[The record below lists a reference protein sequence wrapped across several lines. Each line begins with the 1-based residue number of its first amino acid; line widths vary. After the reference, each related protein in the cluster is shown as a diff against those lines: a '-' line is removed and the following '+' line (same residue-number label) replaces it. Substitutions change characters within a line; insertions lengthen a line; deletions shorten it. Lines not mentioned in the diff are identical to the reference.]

1 MTNGSCKENRS
12 FLCTSKYRLECLL
25 GYEPPSF
32 ITHNSSLYKMDTPSF
47 KEDHI
52 SQVPALQMLIK
63 LGYTYL
69 SPAEAERLRGNKT
82 TNVLLEDILRKQL
95 KEINSIRVSASK
107 TSIFTDE
114 NIGRGI
120 LALKN
125 LPMNEG
131 YIAACEKSYNL
142 LAMGQALEQSVD
154 GDKKSFTLQFI
165 DWKNI
170 SNNVF
175 HVTEEFSVMRSTS
188 KEHYRPDLVL
198 FVNGIPFCIIE
209 CKRPDMKEPLKQA
222 ISQQIRSQQEDGIRS
237 LYVYSQL
244 LLSLSCNEALYA
256 TNATPEKFWAK
267 WQEKFHSEVEE
278 NNHNNKLYQL
288 KNEPLSNEV
297 KNRLFAG
304 RFKYVRTYFDALE
317 DEEILSTHQDAY
329 LFSLCRPERLMDIV
343 FNFILFDN
351 GDKKVARYQQ
361 FFAIKKSIE
370 RIKILQ
376 PSSSSSQREERSYR
390 GNLNFSG
397 LVREARELRKNQT
410 PAEETLWQLLRN
422 KKLNGLK
429 FRRQHQIG
437 HYIVDFYCHER
448 KLIVELD
455 GAVHDTP
462 ERQKHDSVR
471 NKFLTSSGFK
481 IIRFRNEEVFNNIE
495 EVLKQIADSTPPS
508 PVGRGAGGEGNF
520 SRKGGVIWHTQ
531 GSGKSL
537 TMVMLA
543 QAIAMEPSIRNP
555 KIVLVTDRTDLD
567 NQITGTFRK
576 CGKFVE
582 NANTGQRLVELLES
596 KSDAV
601 VTTIINKF
609 VAAVKKINKPI
620 ESHDIF
626 VLVDEG
632 HRTQHG
638 TFNIDMQKTLPNACF
653 IALTGTPLFK
663 KDKSTADK
671 FGGLIDAYTVDQAV
685 KDNAVVPL
693 LYEGR
698 LAFQNVNASPIDI
711 FFGMVSE
718 PLSEYQKADIKK
730 KFARNDHLNSAE
742 QKMRMIAWNISY
754 HFRDNWQGRT
764 PFKGQLVCDKKVNAI
779 KYKEYLDEIGL
790 VSSEVLI
797 SSIEEREGEDSAY
810 AKSTEKENQFWK
822 KMMEEHG
829 NSKSYEKNIISRF
842 KNQKDP
848 EIIIVVD
855 KLLTGFDEPKNT
867 VLYLARNLQGHKLL
881 QAIAR
886 VNRIYPDKE
895 FGYIIDYYG
904 VIENLDDALLLYSS
918 FEDFDDEDLAGTL
931 TNISEE
937 IKKLPQKHS
946 DLWDIFKTIAN
957 KRDAE
962 AYQQLL
968 KDEAIRVLFYDKLA
982 AFAKCLKMALSSIQ
996 FHKDVEEK
1004 TIDRYKHDLTM
1015 FLKLRL
1021 AVVERFSDEI
1031 DYRQYEGQIQKLI
1044 DTHITTEKIET
1055 ITELVNIFD
1064 KDKFQQEV
1072 ENTTG
1077 KAAKAD
1083 KIASRTGRHISEKMD
1098 EDPAFYKKFSQMLK
1112 ETIADYEAKR
1122 ISEAQYLSRV
1132 QDIMNN
1138 VLAYTDK
1145 DIPDQLSDRDVAKAF
1160 YGLTLEAMSDKFQ
1173 DYSIRKEIA
1182 IQTALHMDDL
1192 IKESVLDNGK
1202 PIIDWQYK
1210 TNITGKLLIEIGD
1223 YLIDEV
1229 RDQYLVDLSFKEM
1242 DKIADD
1248 CIEVAKI
1255 RYK

>member
-1 MTNGSCKENRS
+1 ME
-12 FLCTSKYRLECLL
+12 
-25 GYEPPSF
+25 
-32 ITHNSSLYKMDTPSF
+32 TPSF

-52 SQVPALQMLIK
+52 SQIPAIQMLVN

-69 SPAEAERLRGNKT
+69 SPAEADRQRGGKT
-82 TNVLLEDILRKQL
+82 STVLLEDVLRKQL
-95 KEINSIRVSASK
+95 KEINSIRVSTSK
-107 TSIFTDE
+107 TRIFTAE
-114 NIGRGI
+114 NIERGI

-131 YIAACEKSYNL
+131 YIAASEKAYNL
-142 LAMGQALEQSVD
+142 LTLGQALEQSVD
-154 GDKKSFTLQFI
+154 GDKKSFTLQYI

-170 SNNVF
+170 GNNVF

-198 FVNGIPFCIIE
+198 FVNGIPLCIIE

-222 ISQQIRSQQEDGIRS
+222 ISQHLRNQQEDGIRS

-244 LLSLSCNEALYA
+244 TLSIATQDAAYA

-267 WQEKFHSEVEE
+267 WHERFSNDDEE
-278 NNHNNKLYQL
+278 LSYNANLKTL
-288 KNEPLSNEV
+288 KNKPLSASV
-297 KNRLFAG
+297 KEQLFTD
-304 RFKYVRTYFDALE
+304 RFKYVRQYFDALE
-317 DEEILSTHQDAY
+317 QEEILPTLQDNY
-329 LFSLCRPERLMDIV
+329 LLGLCRPERLMDII
-343 FNFILFDN
+343 FNFVLFDN
-351 GDKKVARYQQ
+351 GEKKVARYQQ
-361 FFAIKKSIE
+361 FFAIKKSMQ
-370 RIKILQ
+370 RI
-376 PSSSSSQREERSYR
+376 
-390 GNLNFSG
+390 
-397 LVREARELRKNQT
+397 
-410 PAEETLWQLLRN
+410 RN
-422 KKLNGLK
+422 
-429 FRRQHQIG
+429 
-437 HYIVDFYCHER
+437 
-448 KLIVELD
+448 VEH
-455 GAVHDTP
+455 G
-462 ERQKHDSVR
+462 K
-471 NKFLTSSGFK
+471 
-481 IIRFRNEEVFNNIE
+481 
-495 EVLKQIADSTPPS
+495 
-508 PVGRGAGGEGNF
+508 
-520 SRKGGVIWHTQ
+520 RKGGVIWHTQ

-543 QAIAMEPSIRNP
+543 QAIAMEPSISNP

-582 NANTGQRLVELLES
+582 NATTGQRLVELLES

-609 VAAVKKINKPI
+609 VAAIKKISKPL

-653 IALTGTPLFK
+653 IAMTGTPLFK
-663 KDKSTADK
+663 KDKNTAEK

-685 KDNAVVPL
+685 NDKAVVPL

-698 LAFQNVNASPIDI
+698 LALQDVNASPIDT

-718 PLSEYQKADIKK
+718 PLTEYQKVDIKK
-730 KFARNDHLNSAE
+730 KFTRYDHLNSAE
-742 QKMRMIAWNISY
+742 QKMRRIAWDISY
-754 HFRDNWQGRT
+754 HFRDTWQGRT
-764 PFKGQLVCDKKVNAI
+764 LFKGQLVCDKKINAI
-779 KYKEYLDEIGL
+779 KYKEYLDEIGI

-797 SSIEEREGEDSAY
+797 SSIDEREGEESAY
-810 AKSTEKENQFWK
+810 EKSTEKENRFWK
-822 KMMEEHG
+822 KMMDEHG
-829 NSKSYEKNIISRF
+829 NSKSYEKNIINRF

-855 KLLTGFDEPKNT
+855 KLLTGFDEPKNM
-867 VLYLARNLQGHKLL
+867 VLYLTRNLQGHKLL

-886 VNRIYPDKE
+886 VNRIYADKE

-904 VIENLDDALLLYSS
+904 VIENLDDALQLYSS
-918 FEDFDDEDLAGTL
+918 FEDFDEDDLAGTF
-931 TNISEE
+931 TNISDE
-937 IKKLPQKHS
+937 IKKLPQKHA
-946 DLWDIFKTIAN
+946 DLWDIFKTLAN

-968 KDEAIRVLFYDKLA
+968 KDEAIRTQFYDKLA
-982 AFAKCLKMALSSIQ
+982 VFAKSLKLALSSIQ
-996 FHKDVEEK
+996 FYKDTEEK
-1004 TIDRYKHDLTM
+1004 TINRYKEDLTM

-1021 AVVERFSDEI
+1021 AVVERYSDEI
-1031 DYRQYEGQIQKLI
+1031 DYKQYEGQIQKLI

-1064 KDKFQQEV
+1064 KDKFQQEL

-1083 KIASRTGRHISEKMD
+1083 KIASRTAKHITEKMD
-1098 EDPAFYKKFSQMLK
+1098 EDPAFYKKFSQMLR
-1112 ETIADYEAKR
+1112 ETIDAYEAKR
-1122 ISEAQYLSRV
+1122 ISETKYLNRV

-1138 VLAYTDK
+1138 VLTHTDN
-1145 DIPDQLSDRDVAKAF
+1145 DIPEQLRDRDVAKAF
-1160 YGLTLEAMSDKFQ
+1160 FGLTVEALSEKIQ
-1173 DYSIRKEIA
+1173 DNVIRKEVST
-1182 IQTALHMDDL
+1182 QTALHIDDL
-1192 IKESVLDNGK
+1192 IQQSVLDNGK
-1202 PIIDWQYK
+1202 PIIDWQFK

-1229 RDQYLVDLSFKEM
+1229 RNKYHLDLSFKDM
-1242 DKIADD
+1242 DKIADN

>member
-1 MTNGSCKENRS
+1 ME
-12 FLCTSKYRLECLL
+12 
-25 GYEPPSF
+25 
-32 ITHNSSLYKMDTPSF
+32 TPSF

-52 SQVPALQMLIK
+52 SQIPALQMLVN

-69 SPAEAERLRGNKT
+69 SPAEADRQRGGKT
-82 TNVLLEDILRKQL
+82 TNVLLEDVLRKQL
-95 KEINSIRVSASK
+95 KEINSIRVSATK

-114 NIGRGI
+114 NIERGI

-131 YIAACEKSYNL
+131 YIAASERAYNL
-142 LAMGQALEQSVD
+142 LTLGQALEQSVD
-154 GDKKSFTLQFI
+154 GDKKSFTLQYI

-170 SNNVF
+170 GNNVF
-175 HVTEEFSVMRSTS
+175 HVSEEYSVMRSTS

-198 FVNGIPFCIIE
+198 FVNGIPLCIIE

-222 ISQQIRSQQEDGIRS
+222 ISQHLRNQQEDGIRS

-244 LLSLSCNEALYA
+244 TLSIATQEAAYA

-267 WQEKFHSEVEE
+267 WQEKFTSDDEE
-278 NNHNNKLYQL
+278 RNYKINLQEL
-288 KNEPLSNEV
+288 KNKPLSVSV
-297 KNRLFAG
+297 KEQLFTD
-304 RFKYVRTYFDALE
+304 RFKYVRQYFDALE
-317 DEEILSTHQDAY
+317 KEEIMPTEQDEY
-329 LFSLCRPERLMDIV
+329 LFGLCRPERLMDIV
-343 FNFILFDN
+343 FNFVLFDN

-361 FFAIKKSIE
+361 FFAIKKSMQ
-370 RIKILQ
+370 RI
-376 PSSSSSQREERSYR
+376 
-390 GNLNFSG
+390 
-397 LVREARELRKNQT
+397 
-410 PAEETLWQLLRN
+410 RN
-422 KKLNGLK
+422 
-429 FRRQHQIG
+429 
-437 HYIVDFYCHER
+437 
-448 KLIVELD
+448 VEH
-455 GAVHDTP
+455 G
-462 ERQKHDSVR
+462 K
-471 NKFLTSSGFK
+471 
-481 IIRFRNEEVFNNIE
+481 
-495 EVLKQIADSTPPS
+495 
-508 PVGRGAGGEGNF
+508 
-520 SRKGGVIWHTQ
+520 RKGGVIWHTQ

-576 CGKFVE
+576 CGMFVE
-582 NANTGQRLVELLES
+582 NATTGQRLVELLES
-596 KSDAV
+596 KSDSV

-609 VAAVKKINKPI
+609 VAAVKKINRPL

-638 TFNIDMQKTLPNACF
+638 TFNVDMQKTLPNACF
-653 IALTGTPLFK
+653 IAMTGTPLFK
-663 KDKSTADK
+663 KDKSTAVK
-671 FGGLIDAYTVDQAV
+671 FGGVIDAYTVDQAV
-685 KDNAVVPL
+685 KDKAVVPL

-698 LAFQNVNASPIDI
+698 LALQDVNASPIDT
-711 FFGMVSE
+711 FFGMVSD
-718 PLSEYQKADIKK
+718 PLTDYQKADIKK
-730 KFARNDHLNSAE
+730 KFARYDHLNSAE
-742 QKMRMIAWNISY
+742 QKMRMIAWDISY
-754 HFRDNWQGRT
+754 HFRDNWQGKT

-779 KYKEYLDEIGL
+779 KYKEYLDEIGI

-797 SSIEEREGEDSAY
+797 SSIDEREGEESAY
-810 AKSTEKENQFWK
+810 EKSTEKENQFWK
-822 KMMEEHG
+822 KMMDEHG
-829 NSKSYEKNIISRF
+829 NSKSYEKNIINRF
-842 KNQKDP
+842 KNQNDP

-867 VLYLARNLQGHKLL
+867 VLYLTRNLQGHKLL

-904 VIENLDDALLLYSS
+904 VIENLDDALQMYSS
-918 FEDFDDEDLAGTL
+918 FEDFDEEDLTGTL

-946 DLWDIFKTIAN
+946 DLWDIFKTITN

-968 KDEAIRVLFYDKLA
+968 KDEAIRVMFYDKLA
-982 AFAKCLKMALSSIQ
+982 TYAKALKLALSSIQ
-996 FHKDVEEK
+996 FHKEVEEK
-1004 TIDRYKHDLTM
+1004 VINRYKEDLTM

-1021 AVVERFSDEI
+1021 AVVERYSDEI
-1031 DYRQYEGQIQKLI
+1031 DYKQYEGQIQKLI

-1083 KIASRTGRHISEKMD
+1083 KIASRTAKHITEKMD
-1098 EDPAFYKKFSQMLK
+1098 EDPAFYKKFSQMLR

-1138 VLAYTDK
+1138 VLAHTDN
-1145 DIPDQLSDRDVAKAF
+1145 DIPEQLRDKDVAKAF
-1160 YGLTLEAMSDKFQ
+1160 YGLTVEALSEKIQ
-1173 DYSIRKEIA
+1173 DNVVRKEVST
-1182 IQTALHMDDL
+1182 QTALQIDDL
-1192 IKESVLDNGK
+1192 IQESILDNGK

-1229 RDQYLVDLSFKEM
+1229 RDKYNVDLSFKEM

>member
-1 MTNGSCKENRS
+1 MN
-12 FLCTSKYRLECLL
+12 
-25 GYEPPSF
+25 
-32 ITHNSSLYKMDTPSF
+32 TPSF

-52 SQVPALQMLIK
+52 SQIPALQMLVN
-63 LGYTYL
+63 LGYSYL
-69 SPAEAERLRGNKT
+69 SPAEADRQRSGKT
-82 TNVLLEDILRKQL
+82 TNVLLEDVLRKQL
-95 KEINSIRVSASK
+95 KEINSIRVSATK

-114 NIGRGI
+114 NIERGI

-131 YIAACEKSYNL
+131 YIAASERAYNL
-142 LAMGQALEQSVD
+142 LTLGQALEQSVD
-154 GDKKSFTLQFI
+154 GDKKSFTLQYI

-198 FVNGIPFCIIE
+198 FVNGIPLCIIE

-222 ISQQIRSQQEDGIRS
+222 ISQHLRNQQEDGIRS

-244 LLSLSCNEALYA
+244 TLSIATQEAAYA

-267 WQEKFHSEVEE
+267 WHEKFNSDEE
-278 NNHNNKLYQL
+278 ERNYKNKLQGL
-288 KNEPLSNEV
+288 KNKPLPISIKEQ
-297 KNRLFAG
+297 LFSD
-304 RFKYVRTYFDALE
+304 RFKYVRQYFDALE
-317 DEEILSTHQDAY
+317 QEEIIPTEQDNY
-329 LFSLCRPERLMDIV
+329 LFGLCRPERLMDIV
-343 FNFILFDN
+343 FNFVLFDN
-351 GDKKVARYQQ
+351 GEKKVARYQQ
-361 FFAIKKSIE
+361 FFAIKKSMQRIRNLE
-370 RIKILQ
+370 RGK
-376 PSSSSSQREERSYR
+376 
-390 GNLNFSG
+390 
-397 LVREARELRKNQT
+397 
-410 PAEETLWQLLRN
+410 
-422 KKLNGLK
+422 
-429 FRRQHQIG
+429 
-437 HYIVDFYCHER
+437 
-448 KLIVELD
+448 
-455 GAVHDTP
+455 
-462 ERQKHDSVR
+462 
-471 NKFLTSSGFK
+471 
-481 IIRFRNEEVFNNIE
+481 
-495 EVLKQIADSTPPS
+495 
-508 PVGRGAGGEGNF
+508 
-520 SRKGGVIWHTQ
+520 RKGGVIWHTQ

-576 CGKFVE
+576 CGRFVE
-582 NANTGQRLVELLES
+582 NATTGQRLVELLES

-609 VAAVKKINKPI
+609 VAAVKKISQPL

-653 IALTGTPLFK
+653 IAMTGTPLFK
-663 KDKSTADK
+663 KDKSTAEK
-671 FGGLIDAYTVDQAV
+671 FGGMIDAYTVDQAV
-685 KDNAVVPL
+685 KDKAVVPL

-698 LAFQNVNASPIDI
+698 LALQNVNASPIDT

-718 PLSEYQKADIKK
+718 PLTEYQKADIKK
-730 KFARNDHLNSAE
+730 KFARYDHLNSAE
-742 QKMRMIAWNISY
+742 QKMRMIAWDISY

-779 KYKEYLDEIGL
+779 KYKEYLDEIGI

-797 SSIEEREGEDSAY
+797 SSIDEREGEESAY
-810 AKSTEKENQFWK
+810 EKSTEKENQFWK
-822 KMMEEHG
+822 KMMDEHG
-829 NSKSYEKNIISRF
+829 NSKSYEKNIINRF

-867 VLYLARNLQGHKLL
+867 VLYLTRNLQSHKLL

-904 VIENLDDALLLYSS
+904 VIENLDDALQLYSS

-931 TNISEE
+931 TNISDE

-982 AFAKCLKMALSSIQ
+982 AFAKSLKLALSSIQ
-996 FHKDVEEK
+996 FHKDTEEK
-1004 TIDRYKHDLTM
+1004 TINRYKEDLTM

-1021 AVVERFSDEI
+1021 AVVERYSDDI
-1031 DYRQYEGQIQKLI
+1031 DYKQYEGQIQKLI

-1083 KIASRTGRHISEKMD
+1083 KIASRTAKHITEKMD

-1122 ISEAQYLSRV
+1122 ISEALYLSRV

-1138 VLAYTDK
+1138 VLDHTDI
-1145 DIPDQLSDRDVAKAF
+1145 DIPEQLKDRDIAKAF
-1160 YGLTLEAMSDKFQ
+1160 YGLTVEALSEKIQ
-1173 DYSIRKEIA
+1173 DNIVRKEVA
-1182 IQTALHMDDL
+1182 TQTALQIDDL
-1192 IKESVLDNGK
+1192 IQDAVLDNGK
-1202 PIIDWQYK
+1202 SIIDWQYK

-1229 RDQYLVDLSFKEM
+1229 RDKYNVDLSFKDM
-1242 DKIADD
+1242 DKIAED
-1248 CIEVAKI
+1248 CIDVAKI

>member
-1 MTNGSCKENRS
+1 
-12 FLCTSKYRLECLL
+12 
-25 GYEPPSF
+25 
-32 ITHNSSLYKMDTPSF
+32 MDTPSF

-52 SQVPALQMLIK
+52 SQIPALQMLVN

-69 SPAEAERLRGNKT
+69 SPAESDRQRGGKT
-82 TNVLLEDILRKQL
+82 TNVLLEDVLRKQL
-95 KEINSIRVSASK
+95 KEINSIRVSATK

-114 NIGRGI
+114 NIERGI

-131 YIAACEKSYNL
+131 YIAAGEKAYNL
-142 LAMGQALEQSVD
+142 LTLGHALEQSID
-154 GDKKSFTLQFI
+154 GNKKSFTLQYI
-165 DWKNI
+165 DWKNL

-175 HVTEEFSVMRSTS
+175 HVTEEFAVTRLGRAS

-198 FVNGIPFCIIE
+198 FVNGIPLCIIE

-222 ISQQIRSQQEDGIRS
+222 ISQHLRNQQEDGIRS

-244 LLSLSCNEALYA
+244 ILSIATQEAAYA

-267 WQEKFHSEVEE
+267 WQEKFSNDEE
-278 NNHNNKLYQL
+278 ERNFKSKLLEL
-288 KNEPLSNEV
+288 KNKPLPVSIKEL
-297 KNRLFAG
+297 LFSE
-304 RFKYVRTYFDALE
+304 RFKYVRQYFDALE
-317 DEEILSTHQDAY
+317 QEEILPTEQDNY
-329 LFSLCRPERLMDIV
+329 LFGLCRPERLMDIV
-343 FNFILFDN
+343 FNFVLFDN
-351 GDKKVARYQQ
+351 GEKKVARYQQ
-361 FFAIKKSIE
+361 FFAIKKSMQ
-370 RIKILQ
+370 RI
-376 PSSSSSQREERSYR
+376 
-390 GNLNFSG
+390 
-397 LVREARELRKNQT
+397 
-410 PAEETLWQLLRN
+410 RN
-422 KKLNGLK
+422 VENGK
-429 FRRQHQIG
+429 
-437 HYIVDFYCHER
+437 
-448 KLIVELD
+448 
-455 GAVHDTP
+455 
-462 ERQKHDSVR
+462 
-471 NKFLTSSGFK
+471 
-481 IIRFRNEEVFNNIE
+481 
-495 EVLKQIADSTPPS
+495 
-508 PVGRGAGGEGNF
+508 
-520 SRKGGVIWHTQ
+520 RKGGVIWHTQ

-543 QAIAMEPSIRNP
+543 QAIAMEPSIHNP
-555 KIVLVTDRTDLD
+555 KIILVTDRTDLD
-567 NQITGTFRK
+567 DQITKTFRK

-582 NANTGQRLVELLES
+582 NATTGQRLVELLES

-609 VAAVKKINKPI
+609 VAAVKKIGKPL

-638 TFNIDMQKTLPNACF
+638 TFNVDMQKTLPNACF
-653 IALTGTPLFK
+653 IAMTGTPLFK
-663 KDKSTADK
+663 KDKSTAAK
-671 FGGLIDAYTVDQAV
+671 FGGVIDTYTVDQAV
-685 KDNAVVPL
+685 KDKAVVPL

-698 LAFQNVNASPIDI
+698 VAIQNVNDGPIDTY
-711 FFGMVSE
+711 FNMVME
-718 PLSEYQKADIKK
+718 PFTEYQKADFKK
-730 KFARNDHLNSAE
+730 KFSKYDQLNSAE
-742 QKMRMIAWNISY
+742 QKIYAICWDISR

-779 KYKEYLDEIGL
+779 KYKEYLDEIGI

-797 SSIEEREGEDSAY
+797 SSIDEREGEESAY
-810 AKSTEKENQFWK
+810 EKSTEKENQFWK
-822 KMMEEHG
+822 KMMDEHG

-867 VLYLARNLQGHKLL
+867 VLYLTRNLQSHKLL

-904 VIENLDDALLLYSS
+904 VIENLDDALRMYSS
-918 FEDFDDEDLAGTL
+918 FEDFDEEDLAGTL

-946 DLWDIFKTIAN
+946 ELWDIFKTIAN

-968 KDEAIRVLFYDKLA
+968 KDEAMRVLFYDKLA
-982 AFAKCLKMALSSIQ
+982 AFAKSLKLALSSMQ
-996 FHKDVEEK
+996 FHKEVEEK
-1004 TIDRYKHDLTM
+1004 VINHYKEDLTM

-1021 AVVERFSDEI
+1021 AVVERYSDEI
-1031 DYRQYEGQIQKLI
+1031 DYKQYEGQIQKLI

-1083 KIASRTGRHISEKMD
+1083 KIASRTAKHITEKMD

-1138 VLAYTDK
+1138 VLAHTDN
-1145 DIPDQLSDRDVAKAF
+1145 DIPEQLKDKDVAKAF
-1160 YGLTLEAMSDKFQ
+1160 YGLSVEALSEKIQ
-1173 DYSIRKEIA
+1173 DNIVRKEVA
-1182 IQTALHMDDL
+1182 TQTALQIDDL
-1192 IKESVLDNGK
+1192 IQDSVLDNGK
-1202 PIIDWQYK
+1202 PIVDWQYK

-1229 RDQYLVDLSFKEM
+1229 RDKYNIDLSFKDM
-1242 DKIADD
+1242 DKIAED

>member
-1 MTNGSCKENRS
+1 
-12 FLCTSKYRLECLL
+12 
-25 GYEPPSF
+25 
-32 ITHNSSLYKMDTPSF
+32 MDTPSF

-52 SQVPALQMLIK
+52 SQIPALQMLVN

-69 SPAEAERLRGNKT
+69 SPAEADRQRGGKT
-82 TNVLLEDILRKQL
+82 INVLLEDVLRKQL
-95 KEINSIRVSASK
+95 KEINSIRVSATK
-107 TSIFTDE
+107 TSIFTDD
-114 NIGRGI
+114 NIERGI

-131 YIAACEKSYNL
+131 YIAASEKAYNL
-142 LAMGQALEQSVD
+142 LTLGQALEQSVD
-154 GDKKSFTLQFI
+154 GDKKSFTLQYI

-175 HVTEEFSVMRSTS
+175 HVSEEFSVMRSTS

-198 FVNGIPFCIIE
+198 FINGIPICIIE

-222 ISQQIRSQQEDGIRS
+222 ISQHLRNQQEDGIRS

-244 LLSLSCNEALYA
+244 TLSIATQEAAYA

-267 WQEKFHSEVEE
+267 WIEKFSNDEE
-278 NNHNNKLYQL
+278 ERNYKNKLLEL
-288 KNEPLSNEV
+288 KNQVLANSV
-297 KNRLFAG
+297 KEQLFSD
-304 RFKYVRTYFDALE
+304 RFKYVRQYFDALE
-317 DEEILSTHQDAY
+317 QEEILPTEQDNY
-329 LFSLCRPERLMDIV
+329 LYGLCCPERLMDIV
-343 FNFILFDN
+343 FNFVLFDN
-351 GDKKVARYQQ
+351 GEKKVARYQQ
-361 FFAIKKSIE
+361 FFAIKKSMQ
-370 RIKILQ
+370 RIKHV
-376 PSSSSSQREERSYR
+376 E
-390 GNLNFSG
+390 
-397 LVREARELRKNQT
+397 
-410 PAEETLWQLLRN
+410 
-422 KKLNGLK
+422 NGK
-429 FRRQHQIG
+429 RR
-437 HYIVDFYCHER
+437 
-448 KLIVELD
+448 
-455 GAVHDTP
+455 
-462 ERQKHDSVR
+462 
-471 NKFLTSSGFK
+471 
-481 IIRFRNEEVFNNIE
+481 
-495 EVLKQIADSTPPS
+495 
-508 PVGRGAGGEGNF
+508 
-520 SRKGGVIWHTQ
+520 GGVIWHTQ

-582 NANTGQRLVELLES
+582 NATTGQRLVELLES

-601 VTTIINKF
+601 ITTIINKF
-609 VAAVKKINKPI
+609 VAAVKKINQPL

-653 IALTGTPLFK
+653 IAMTGTPLFK
-663 KDKSTADK
+663 KDKSTAEK
-671 FGGLIDAYTVDQAV
+671 FGGMIDAYTVDQAV
-685 KDNAVVPL
+685 KDKAVVPL

-698 LAFQNVNASPIDI
+698 LALQEVNASPIDT

-718 PLSEYQKADIKK
+718 PMTEYQKADIKK
-730 KFARNDHLNSAE
+730 KFARYDHLNSAE
-742 QKMRMIAWNISY
+742 QKMRMIAWDISY

-779 KYKEYLDEIGL
+779 KYKEYLDEIGI
-790 VSSEVLI
+790 VSCEVLI
-797 SSIEEREGEDSAY
+797 SSIDEREGEESAY
-810 AKSTEKENQFWK
+810 EKSTEKENQFWK
-822 KMMEEHG
+822 KMMDEHG

-867 VLYLARNLQGHKLL
+867 VLYLTRNLQSHKLL

-904 VIENLDDALLLYSS
+904 VIENLDDALQLYSS
-918 FEDFDDEDLAGTL
+918 FEDFDDEDLEGTM
-931 TNISEE
+931 TNIADE

-982 AFAKCLKMALSSIQ
+982 AFAKGLKLALSSIQ
-996 FHKDVEEK
+996 FHKEVEEK
-1004 TIDRYKHDLTM
+1004 VINRYKEDLTM

-1021 AVVERFSDEI
+1021 AVVERYSDEI
-1031 DYRQYEGQIQKLI
+1031 DYKQYEGQIQKLI

-1077 KAAKAD
+1077 KVAKAD
-1083 KIASRTGRHISEKMD
+1083 KIASRTAKHITEKMD
-1098 EDPAFYKKFSQMLK
+1098 EDPAFYKKFSQMLR

-1138 VLAYTDK
+1138 VLAHTDN
-1145 DIPDQLSDRDVAKAF
+1145 DIPEQLKDRDVAKAF
-1160 YGLTLEAMSDKFQ
+1160 YGLTVEALSEKIQ
-1173 DYSIRKEIA
+1173 DNIVRKEVA
-1182 IQTALHMDDL
+1182 TQTALQIDDL
-1192 IKESVLDNGK
+1192 IQNSVLDNGK

-1229 RDQYLVDLSFKEM
+1229 RDKYNVDLSFKDM
-1242 DKIADD
+1242 DKIAED

>member
-1 MTNGSCKENRS
+1 ME
-12 FLCTSKYRLECLL
+12 
-25 GYEPPSF
+25 
-32 ITHNSSLYKMDTPSF
+32 TPSF

-52 SQVPALQMLIK
+52 SQIPALQMLVN

-69 SPAEAERLRGNKT
+69 SPAEADRQRGGKT
-82 TNVLLEDILRKQL
+82 TNVLLEDVLRKQL
-95 KEINSIRVSASK
+95 KEINSIRVSATK

-114 NIGRGI
+114 NIERSI
-120 LALKN
+120 LALKT

-131 YIAACEKSYNL
+131 YIAASEKAYNL
-142 LAMGQALEQSVD
+142 LTLGHALEQSVD
-154 GDKKSFTLQFI
+154 GDKKSFTLQYI

-170 SNNVF
+170 NNNVF
-175 HVTEEFSVMRSTS
+175 HVSEEYSVMRSNS

-198 FVNGIPFCIIE
+198 FVNGIPLCIIE

-222 ISQQIRSQQEDGIRS
+222 ISQHLRNQQEDGIRN
-237 LYVYSQL
+237 LYVYSQIT
-244 LLSLSCNEALYA
+244 LSVATQEASYA

-267 WQEKFHSEVEE
+267 WQEKFSYDDEERSYNNNLKQIKNQPLPDPVKTQIFSE
-278 NNHNNKLYQL
+278 
-288 KNEPLSNEV
+288 
-297 KNRLFAG
+297 
-304 RFKYVRTYFDALE
+304 RFKYVRHYFDALE
-317 DEEILSTHQDAY
+317 QEEILPTEQDIY
-329 LFSLCRPERLMDIV
+329 LYGLCRPERLMDII
-343 FNFILFDN
+343 FNYILFDN
-351 GDKKVARYQQ
+351 GEKKVARYQQ
-361 FFAIKKSIE
+361 FFAIKKSMQ
-370 RIKILQ
+370 RIKHV
-376 PSSSSSQREERSYR
+376 E
-390 GNLNFSG
+390 
-397 LVREARELRKNQT
+397 
-410 PAEETLWQLLRN
+410 
-422 KKLNGLK
+422 NGK
-429 FRRQHQIG
+429 
-437 HYIVDFYCHER
+437 
-448 KLIVELD
+448 
-455 GAVHDTP
+455 
-462 ERQKHDSVR
+462 
-471 NKFLTSSGFK
+471 
-481 IIRFRNEEVFNNIE
+481 
-495 EVLKQIADSTPPS
+495 
-508 PVGRGAGGEGNF
+508 
-520 SRKGGVIWHTQ
+520 RKGGVIWHTQ

-582 NANTGQRLVELLES
+582 NATTGQRLVDLLES

-609 VAAVKKINKPI
+609 VAAVKKIRKPL

-638 TFNIDMQKTLPNACF
+638 TFNIDMQKTMPNACF
-653 IALTGTPLFK
+653 IALTGTPLFR
-663 KDKSTADK
+663 KDKSTAEK
-671 FGGLIDAYTVDQAV
+671 FGGMIDAYTVDQAV
-685 KDNAVVPL
+685 NDKAVVPL

-698 LAFQNVNASPIDI
+698 LALQTVNASPIDT

-718 PLSEYQKADIKK
+718 PLSEYQIADIKK
-730 KFARNDHLNSAE
+730 KFTRYDHLNSAE
-742 QKMRMIAWNISY
+742 QKMRMIAWDISY

-779 KYKEYLDEIGL
+779 KFKAYLDEIGI
-790 VSSEVLI
+790 VTSEVLI
-797 SSIEEREGEDSAY
+797 SSIDEREGEESAFE
-810 AKSTEKENQFWK
+810 KSTEIENQFWK
-822 KMMEEHG
+822 KMMDEHG
-829 NSKSYEKNIISRF
+829 NSKTYEKNIISRF
-842 KNQKDP
+842 KNQENP

-867 VLYLARNLQGHKLL
+867 VLYLTRNLQGHKLL

-904 VIENLDDALLLYSS
+904 VIENLDDALKLYSS
-918 FEDFDDEDLAGTL
+918 FEDFDEEDLAGTL
-931 TNISEE
+931 TNISDE

-968 KDEAIRVLFYDKLA
+968 KDEAVRVLFYDKLA
-982 AFAKCLKMALSSIQ
+982 VFAKSLKLALSSMQ
-996 FHKDVEEK
+996 FHKDVEPK
-1004 TIDRYKHDLTM
+1004 TINRYKEDLTM

-1021 AVVERFSDEI
+1021 AVVERYSDLV
-1031 DYRQYEGQIQKLI
+1031 DYKQYEGQIQKLI

-1083 KIASRTGRHISEKMD
+1083 KIASRTAKHITEKMI
-1098 EDPAFYKKFSQMLK
+1098 EDPAFYKKFSQLLK
-1112 ETIADYEAKR
+1112 DTIADYEAKR
-1122 ISEAQYLSRV
+1122 ISEAQYLSKV

-1138 VLAYTDK
+1138 VLAHTDN
-1145 DIPDQLSDRDVAKAF
+1145 DIPEQLREKDVAKAF
-1160 YGLTLEAMSDKFQ
+1160 YGLTFEALSEIIQ
-1173 DYSIRKEIA
+1173 DNIVRKGVSTR
-1182 IQTALHMDDL
+1182 TALRIDEL
-1192 IKESVLDNGK
+1192 IQQYVLDNGN
-1202 PIIDWQYK
+1202 PIVDWQFK

-1229 RDQYLVDLSFKEM
+1229 RDKYNVNLSFRDM
-1242 DKIADD
+1242 DKIAED
-1248 CIEVAKI
+1248 CVEVAKI

>member
-1 MTNGSCKENRS
+1 ME
-12 FLCTSKYRLECLL
+12 
-25 GYEPPSF
+25 
-32 ITHNSSLYKMDTPSF
+32 TPSF

-52 SQVPALQMLIK
+52 SQIPALQMLVN

-69 SPAEAERLRGNKT
+69 SPAEADRQRGGKT
-82 TNVLLEDILRKQL
+82 TNVLLEDVLRKQL
-95 KEINSIRVSASK
+95 KEINSIRVSATK

-114 NIGRGI
+114 NIERGI

-131 YIAACEKSYNL
+131 YIAASERAYNL
-142 LAMGQALEQSVD
+142 LTLGQALEQSVD
-154 GDKKSFTLQFI
+154 GDKKSFTLQYI

-170 SNNVF
+170 GNNVF

-198 FVNGIPFCIIE
+198 FVNGIPLCIIE

-222 ISQQIRSQQEDGIRS
+222 ISQHLRNQQEDGIRS

-244 LLSLSCNEALYA
+244 TLSIATQEAAYA

-267 WQEKFHSEVEE
+267 WHEKFNSDEE
-278 NNHNNKLYQL
+278 ERNFKSKLQEFKNKPLPSSIKEQL
-288 KNEPLSNEV
+288 FSD
-297 KNRLFAG
+297 
-304 RFKYVRTYFDALE
+304 RFKYVRQYFDALE
-317 DEEILSTHQDAY
+317 QEKILPTEQDNY
-329 LFSLCRPERLMDIV
+329 LFGLCRPERLMDIV
-343 FNFILFDN
+343 FNFVLFDN
-351 GDKKVARYQQ
+351 GEKKVARYQQ
-361 FFAIKKSIE
+361 FFAIKKSMQ
-370 RIKILQ
+370 RI
-376 PSSSSSQREERSYR
+376 
-390 GNLNFSG
+390 
-397 LVREARELRKNQT
+397 
-410 PAEETLWQLLRN
+410 RN
-422 KKLNGLK
+422 VENGK
-429 FRRQHQIG
+429 
-437 HYIVDFYCHER
+437 
-448 KLIVELD
+448 
-455 GAVHDTP
+455 
-462 ERQKHDSVR
+462 
-471 NKFLTSSGFK
+471 
-481 IIRFRNEEVFNNIE
+481 
-495 EVLKQIADSTPPS
+495 
-508 PVGRGAGGEGNF
+508 
-520 SRKGGVIWHTQ
+520 RKGGVIWHTQ

-567 NQITGTFRK
+567 NQITSTFRK

-582 NANTGQRLVELLES
+582 NATTGQRLVELLES

-609 VAAVKKINKPI
+609 VAAVKKINQPL

-638 TFNIDMQKTLPNACF
+638 TFNVDMQKTLPNACF
-653 IALTGTPLFK
+653 IAMTGTPLFK
-663 KDKSTADK
+663 KDKSTAAK
-671 FGGLIDAYTVDQAV
+671 FGGVIDAYTVDQAV
-685 KDNAVVPL
+685 KDKAVVPL

-698 LAFQNVNASPIDI
+698 LALQDVNSSPIDT

-718 PLSEYQKADIKK
+718 PLTEYQKADIKK
-730 KFARNDHLNSAE
+730 KFARYDHLNSAE
-742 QKMRMIAWNISY
+742 QKMRMIAWDISY
-754 HFRDNWQGRT
+754 HFRDNWQGKT

-779 KYKEYLDEIGL
+779 KYKEYLDEIGI

-797 SSIEEREGEDSAY
+797 SPIDEREGEESAY
-810 AKSTEKENQFWK
+810 EKSSEKVNQFWK
-822 KMMEEHG
+822 RMMDEHG
-829 NSKSYEKNIISRF
+829 NAKSYERNIISRF

-867 VLYLARNLQGHKLL
+867 VLYLTRNLQGHKLL

-886 VNRIYPDKE
+886 VNRVYPDKD

-904 VIENLDDALLLYSS
+904 VIENLDDALQMYSS
-918 FEDFDDEDLAGTL
+918 FEDFDEEDLVGTL

-982 AFAKCLKMALSSIQ
+982 AFAKSLKLALSSIQ

-1004 TIDRYKHDLTM
+1004 TINRYKEDLTM

-1021 AVVERFSDEI
+1021 AVVERYSDEI
-1031 DYRQYEGQIQKLI
+1031 DYKQYEGQIQKLI

-1083 KIASRTGRHISEKMD
+1083 KIASRTAKHITEKMD

-1138 VLAYTDK
+1138 VLAHTDN
-1145 DIPDQLSDRDVAKAF
+1145 DIPEQLKERDVAKAF
-1160 YGLTLEAMSDKFQ
+1160 YGLTVEALSEKIQ
-1173 DYSIRKEIA
+1173 DNIVRKEVA
-1182 IQTALHMDDL
+1182 TQTALQIDDL
-1192 IKESVLDNGK
+1192 IQSSVLDNGK

-1229 RDQYLVDLSFKEM
+1229 RDKYNVDLSFKDM
-1242 DKIADD
+1242 DKIAED

>member
-1 MTNGSCKENRS
+1 
-12 FLCTSKYRLECLL
+12 
-25 GYEPPSF
+25 
-32 ITHNSSLYKMDTPSF
+32 MDTPSF

-52 SQVPALQMLIK
+52 SQIPALQMLVN

-69 SPAEAERLRGNKT
+69 SPSEAERLRGGKT
-82 TNVLLEDILRKQL
+82 SNVLLEDVLRKQL
-95 KEINSIRVSASK
+95 KEINSAKAISSTKSTYISDAN
-107 TSIFTDE
+107 IE
-114 NIGRGI
+114 NGI
-120 LALKN
+120 QVLKN
-125 LPMNEG
+125 LPMNDG
-131 YIAACEKSYNL
+131 YIAACEKVYNL
-142 LAMGQALEQSVD
+142 LTLGQALEQSVD
-154 GDKKSFTLQFI
+154 GDKKSFTLQYI

-175 HVTEEFSVMRSTS
+175 HVSEEFGVMRSTS
-188 KEHYRPDLVL
+188 KEHYRPDIVL
-198 FVNGIPFCIIE
+198 FVNGIPLCIIE

-222 ISQQIRSQQEDGIRS
+222 ISQHLRNQQEDGIRN

-244 LLSLSCNEALYA
+244 ILSIATQEAA
-256 TNATPEKFWAK
+256 FGTNGTPEKFWAK
-267 WQEKFHSEVEE
+267 WQEKFKSNEE
-278 NNHNNKLYQL
+278 EQNYRNSLETL
-288 KNEPLSNEV
+288 KNKALSPSV
-297 KNRLFAG
+297 KGQLFAD
-304 RFKYVRTYFDALE
+304 RFKYVRQYFDVLE
-317 DEEILSTHQDAY
+317 QEHIFPTIQDEY
-329 LFSLCRPERLMDIV
+329 LMGLCRPERLMDIV
-343 FNFILFDN
+343 FNYVLFDN
-351 GDKKVARYQQ
+351 GEKKVARYQQ
-361 FFAIKKSIE
+361 FFAIKKSMQ
-370 RIKILQ
+370 RIKHI
-376 PSSSSSQREERSYR
+376 E
-390 GNLNFSG
+390 
-397 LVREARELRKNQT
+397 
-410 PAEETLWQLLRN
+410 
-422 KKLNGLK
+422 NGK
-429 FRRQHQIG
+429 
-437 HYIVDFYCHER
+437 
-448 KLIVELD
+448 
-455 GAVHDTP
+455 
-462 ERQKHDSVR
+462 
-471 NKFLTSSGFK
+471 
-481 IIRFRNEEVFNNIE
+481 
-495 EVLKQIADSTPPS
+495 
-508 PVGRGAGGEGNF
+508 
-520 SRKGGVIWHTQ
+520 RKGGVIWHTQ

-567 NQITGTFRK
+567 NQITNTFRK

-582 NANTGQRLVELLES
+582 NATTGQRLVELLES
-596 KSDAV
+596 NSDAV

-609 VAAVKKINKPI
+609 VAAVKKINKPL
-620 ESHDIF
+620 ESPDIF

-638 TFNIDMQKTLPNACF
+638 IFNIDMQKTLPNACF
-653 IALTGTPLFK
+653 IAMTGTPLFK
-663 KDKSTADK
+663 KDKSTAAK
-671 FGGLIDAYTVDQAV
+671 FGGVIDAYTVDQAV
-685 KDNAVVPL
+685 NDKAVVPL

-698 LAFQNVNASPIDI
+698 LALQEVNASPIDT
-711 FFGMVSE
+711 FFEMVSE
-718 PLSEYQKADIKK
+718 PLTEYQKADIKK
-730 KFARNDHLNSAE
+730 KFARYDHLNSAE
-742 QKMRMIAWNISY
+742 QKMRMIAWDISY

-779 KYKEYLDEIGL
+779 KYKEYLDEIGI
-790 VSSEVLI
+790 VSSQVLI
-797 SSIEEREGEDSAY
+797 SSIDEREGEESAY
-810 AKSTEKENQFWK
+810 EKSTEKENQFWK
-822 KMMEEHG
+822 KMMDEHG

-848 EIIIVVD
+848 ELIIVVD

-867 VLYLARNLQGHKLL
+867 VLYLTRNLQSHKLL

-886 VNRIYPDKE
+886 VNRIYPDKD

-904 VIENLDDALLLYSS
+904 VIENLDDALQMYSS

-931 TNISEE
+931 TNISDE
-937 IKKLPQKHS
+937 IKKLPQKHAEI
-946 DLWDIFKTIAN
+946 WDIFKTIAN

-982 AFAKCLKMALSSIQ
+982 AFAKSLKLALSSIQ
-996 FHKDVEEK
+996 FHKDVDEK
-1004 TIDRYKHDLTM
+1004 TINRYKADLTM

-1021 AVVERFSDEI
+1021 AVVERYSDEI
-1031 DYRQYEGQIQKLI
+1031 DYKQYEGQIQKLI

-1083 KIASRTGRHISEKMD
+1083 KIASRTAKHITEKMD
-1098 EDPAFYKKFSQMLK
+1098 EDPAFYKKFSQMLR

-1138 VLAYTDK
+1138 VLAHTDS
-1145 DIPDQLSDRDVAKAF
+1145 DIPEQLRNRDVAKAF
-1160 YGLTLEAMSDKFQ
+1160 YGITVEALMEKLQ
-1173 DYSIRKEIA
+1173 DNVVRKEVST
-1182 IQTALHMDDL
+1182 QTALEVDDL
-1192 IKESVLDNGK
+1192 IKGAVLDSGK
-1202 PIIDWQYK
+1202 PIVDWQFK

-1229 RDQYLVDLSFKEM
+1229 RDKYNLDLSFKEM

>member
-1 MTNGSCKENRS
+1 ME
-12 FLCTSKYRLECLL
+12 
-25 GYEPPSF
+25 
-32 ITHNSSLYKMDTPSF
+32 TPSF

-52 SQVPALQMLIK
+52 SQIPALQMLVN

-69 SPAEAERLRGNKT
+69 SPAEADRQRGGKT

-107 TSIFTDE
+107 TSIFTDD
-114 NIGRGI
+114 NIERGI
-120 LALKN
+120 LILKN
-125 LPMNEG
+125 MPMNEG
-131 YIAACEKSYNL
+131 YIAACERAYNL
-142 LAMGQALEQSVD
+142 LTLGQALEQSVD
-154 GDKKSFTLQFI
+154 GDKKSFTLQYI

-170 SNNVF
+170 GNNVF
-175 HVTEEFSVMRSTS
+175 HVTEEYSVMRSTS

-198 FVNGIPFCIIE
+198 FINGIPLCIIE

-222 ISQQIRSQQEDGIRS
+222 ISQHLRNQQEDGIRS

-244 LLSLSCNEALYA
+244 ILSIATQESTYA
-256 TNATPEKFWAK
+256 TNATPEKFWAI
-267 WQEKFHSEVEE
+267 WQERFSNDEE
-278 NNHNNKLYQL
+278 ERNYKNKLQEL
-288 KNEPLSNEV
+288 KNKPLPISIKEQ
-297 KNRLFAG
+297 LFSD
-304 RFKYVRTYFDALE
+304 RFKYVRQYFDALE
-317 DEEILSTHQDAY
+317 QEEILPTEQDKY
-329 LFSLCRPERLMDIV
+329 LFGLCRPERLMDIV
-343 FNFILFDN
+343 FNFVLFDN
-351 GDKKVARYQQ
+351 GEKKVARYQQ
-361 FFAIKKSIE
+361 FFAIKKTMH
-370 RIKILQ
+370 RIK
-376 PSSSSSQREERSYR
+376 
-390 GNLNFSG
+390 
-397 LVREARELRKNQT
+397 
-410 PAEETLWQLLRN
+410 
-422 KKLNGLK
+422 
-429 FRRQHQIG
+429 
-437 HYIVDFYCHER
+437 
-448 KLIVELD
+448 
-455 GAVHDTP
+455 
-462 ERQKHDSVR
+462 
-471 NKFLTSSGFK
+471 
-481 IIRFRNEEVFNNIE
+481 NIE
-495 EVLKQIADSTPPS
+495 HGK
-508 PVGRGAGGEGNF
+508 
-520 SRKGGVIWHTQ
+520 RKGGVIWHTQ

-543 QAIAMEPSIRNP
+543 QAIAMEPTIRNP

-567 NQITGTFRK
+567 SQITSTFRK
-576 CGKFVE
+576 CGQFVE
-582 NANTGQRLVELLES
+582 NATTGQRLVDLLEN
-596 KSDAV
+596 KSDSV

-609 VAAVKKINKPI
+609 VAAVKKINKPL

-663 KDKSTADK
+663 KDKSTAAK
-671 FGGLIDAYTVDQAV
+671 FGGMIDAYTVKQAV
-685 KDNAVVPL
+685 SDKAVVPL

-698 LAFQNVNASPIDI
+698 LATQDVNASPLDT

-718 PLSEYQKADIKK
+718 PLNDYQKADIKK
-730 KFARNDHLNSAE
+730 KFARYDHLNSAE
-742 QKMRMIAWNISY
+742 QKMRMIAWDISY
-754 HFRDNWQGRT
+754 HFRDNWQGVT

-779 KYKEYLDEIGL
+779 KYKEYLDEIGI

-797 SSIEEREGEDSAY
+797 SSSDDREGEDSAY
-810 AKSTEKENQFWK
+810 GKSLEKVKLFWS
-822 KMMEEHG
+822 KMMDEHG
-829 NSKSYEKNIISRF
+829 NPKSYEKNIISRF

-867 VLYLARNLQGHKLL
+867 VLYLTRNLQGHKLL

-886 VNRIYPDKE
+886 VNRIYTDKE

-904 VIENLDDALLLYSS
+904 VIENLDDALQLYSS
-918 FEDFDDEDLAGTL
+918 FEDFDEEDLAGTL
-931 TNISEE
+931 INISEE
-937 IKKLPQKHS
+937 IKKLPQKYS

-982 AFAKCLKMALSSIQ
+982 AFAKSLKLALSSIQ
-996 FHKDVEEK
+996 FHKDTEAK
-1004 TIDRYKHDLTM
+1004 IINRYKEDLMM

-1021 AVVERFSDEI
+1021 AVVERYSDEI
-1031 DYRQYEGQIQKLI
+1031 DYKQYEGQIQKLI
-1044 DTHITTEKIET
+1044 DTHITTERIET

-1083 KIASRTGRHISEKMD
+1083 KIASRTAKHISDKM
-1098 EDPAFYKKFSQMLK
+1098 EENPSFYKKFSQMLR
-1112 ETIADYEAKR
+1112 ETIAEYEAKR

-1138 VLAYTDK
+1138 VLAHIDK
-1145 DIPDQLSDRDVAKAF
+1145 DLPEQLNGRDVAKAF
-1160 YGLTLEAMSDKFQ
+1160 YGLTAEALNDKIQ
-1173 DYSIRKEIA
+1173 DNNILKEA
-1182 IQTALHMDDL
+1182 STQVALHIDDL
-1192 IKESVLDNGK
+1192 IQESVLDNNK
-1202 PIIDWQYK
+1202 PIVDWQFK
-1210 TNITGKLLIEIGD
+1210 TNITGKLLIDIGD

-1229 RDQYLVDLSFKEM
+1229 RDKYNVELSFQDM

>member
-1 MTNGSCKENRS
+1 ME
-12 FLCTSKYRLECLL
+12 
-25 GYEPPSF
+25 
-32 ITHNSSLYKMDTPSF
+32 TPSF

-52 SQVPALQMLIK
+52 SQIPALQMLVN

-69 SPAEAERLRGNKT
+69 SPAEADRQRGGKT
-82 TNVLLEDILRKQL
+82 SNVLLEDVLRKQL
-95 KEINSIRVSASK
+95 KEINSIRVSATK

-114 NIGRGI
+114 NIERGI

-131 YIAACEKSYNL
+131 YIAASEKAYNL
-142 LAMGQALEQSVD
+142 LTLGQALEQSVD
-154 GDKKSFTLQFI
+154 GDKKSFTLQYI

-170 SNNVF
+170 GNNVF
-175 HVTEEFSVMRSTS
+175 HVTEEYSVMRSTS

-198 FVNGIPFCIIE
+198 FVNGIPLCIIE

-222 ISQQIRSQQEDGIRS
+222 ISQHLRNQQEDGIRS

-244 LLSLSCNEALYA
+244 TLSIATQEAAYA

-267 WQEKFHSEVEE
+267 WQENFTSDDEDRNYKI
-278 NNHNNKLYQL
+278 KLQAL
-288 KNEPLSNEV
+288 KNKPLYVSV
-297 KNRLFAG
+297 KEQLFTD
-304 RFKYVRTYFDALE
+304 RFKYVRQYFDDLE
-317 DEEILSTHQDAY
+317 QEEILPTEQDNY
-329 LFSLCRPERLMDIV
+329 LFGLCRPERLMDIV
-343 FNFILFDN
+343 FNFVLFDN

-361 FFAIKKSIE
+361 FFAIKKSMQ
-370 RIKILQ
+370 RI
-376 PSSSSSQREERSYR
+376 
-390 GNLNFSG
+390 
-397 LVREARELRKNQT
+397 
-410 PAEETLWQLLRN
+410 RN
-422 KKLNGLK
+422 
-429 FRRQHQIG
+429 
-437 HYIVDFYCHER
+437 
-448 KLIVELD
+448 VEH
-455 GAVHDTP
+455 G
-462 ERQKHDSVR
+462 K
-471 NKFLTSSGFK
+471 
-481 IIRFRNEEVFNNIE
+481 
-495 EVLKQIADSTPPS
+495 
-508 PVGRGAGGEGNF
+508 
-520 SRKGGVIWHTQ
+520 RKGGVIWHTQ

-576 CGKFVE
+576 CGMFVE
-582 NANTGQRLVELLES
+582 NATTGQRLVELLES
-596 KSDAV
+596 KSDSV

-609 VAAVKKINKPI
+609 VAAVKKINKPL

-653 IALTGTPLFK
+653 IAMTGTPLFK
-663 KDKSTADK
+663 KDKSTAEK

-685 KDNAVVPL
+685 MDKAVVPL

-698 LAFQNVNASPIDI
+698 LALQNVNASPIDT

-718 PLSEYQKADIKK
+718 PLTEYQKADIKK

-742 QKMRMIAWNISY
+742 QKMRMIAWDISY

-779 KYKEYLDEIGL
+779 KYKEYLDEIGI
-790 VSSEVLI
+790 VSCEVLI
-797 SSIEEREGEDSAY
+797 SSIDEREGEESAY
-810 AKSTEKENQFWK
+810 EKSTEKENQFWK
-822 KMMEEHG
+822 KMMDEHG

-867 VLYLARNLQGHKLL
+867 VLYLTRNLQSHKLL

-904 VIENLDDALLLYSS
+904 VIENLDDALQLYSS
-918 FEDFDDEDLAGTL
+918 FEDFDDEDLAGTM
-931 TNISEE
+931 TNISDE

-982 AFAKCLKMALSSIQ
+982 AFAKGLKLALSSIQ
-996 FHKDVEEK
+996 FHKEVEEK
-1004 TIDRYKHDLTM
+1004 VINRYKEDLTM

-1021 AVVERFSDEI
+1021 AVVERYSDEI
-1031 DYRQYEGQIQKLI
+1031 DYKQYEGQIQKLI

-1083 KIASRTGRHISEKMD
+1083 KIASRTAKHITEKMD
-1098 EDPAFYKKFSQMLK
+1098 EDPAFYKKFSQMLR

-1138 VLAYTDK
+1138 VLAHTDN
-1145 DIPDQLSDRDVAKAF
+1145 DIPEQLKDRDVAKAF
-1160 YGLTLEAMSDKFQ
+1160 YGLTVEALSEKIQ
-1173 DYSIRKEIA
+1173 DNIVRKEVA
-1182 IQTALHMDDL
+1182 TQTALQIDDL
-1192 IKESVLDNGK
+1192 IQDSVLDNGK
-1202 PIIDWQYK
+1202 AIIDWQYK

-1229 RDQYLVDLSFKEM
+1229 RDKYSLDLPFKDM
-1242 DKIADD
+1242 DKIAED

>member
-1 MTNGSCKENRS
+1 
-12 FLCTSKYRLECLL
+12 
-25 GYEPPSF
+25 
-32 ITHNSSLYKMDTPSF
+32 MDTPSF

-52 SQVPALQMLIK
+52 SQIPALQMLVN

-69 SPAEAERLRGNKT
+69 NPAEADRQRGGKT
-82 TNVLLEDILRKQL
+82 TNVLLEDVLRKQL
-95 KEINSIRVSASK
+95 KEINSIRVSTTK

-114 NIGRGI
+114 NIERGI

-131 YIAACEKSYNL
+131 YIAASEKAYNL
-142 LAMGQALEQSVD
+142 LTLGQALEQSVD
-154 GDKKSFTLQFI
+154 GDKKSFTLQYI

-170 SNNVF
+170 GNNVF
-175 HVTEEFSVMRSTS
+175 HVSEEFSVMRSTS

-198 FVNGIPFCIIE
+198 FVNGIPLCIIE

-222 ISQQIRSQQEDGIRS
+222 ISQQTRSQQEDGIRH

-244 LLSLSCNEALYA
+244 LLSISCTQALYG
-256 TNATPEKFWAK
+256 TNSTPEKFWAK
-267 WQEKFHSEVEE
+267 WQEKFSNDEE
-278 NNHNNKLYQL
+278 ERNYKSKLQEL
-288 KNEPLSNEV
+288 KNKPLPISIKEQ
-297 KNRLFAG
+297 LFSD
-304 RFKYVRTYFDALE
+304 RFKYVRQYFDALE
-317 DEEILSTHQDAY
+317 QEEILPTEQDNY
-329 LFSLCRPERLMDIV
+329 LFGLCRPERLMDII
-343 FNFILFDN
+343 FNYVLFDN
-351 GDKKVARYQQ
+351 GEKKVARYQQ
-361 FFAIKKSIE
+361 FFAVKKSMQ
-370 RIKILQ
+370 RIKNV
-376 PSSSSSQREERSYR
+376 E
-390 GNLNFSG
+390 SG
-397 LVREARELRKNQT
+397 K
-410 PAEETLWQLLRN
+410 
-422 KKLNGLK
+422 
-429 FRRQHQIG
+429 
-437 HYIVDFYCHER
+437 
-448 KLIVELD
+448 
-455 GAVHDTP
+455 
-462 ERQKHDSVR
+462 
-471 NKFLTSSGFK
+471 
-481 IIRFRNEEVFNNIE
+481 
-495 EVLKQIADSTPPS
+495 
-508 PVGRGAGGEGNF
+508 
-520 SRKGGVIWHTQ
+520 RKGGVIWHTQ

-567 NQITGTFRK
+567 NQITSTFRK

-582 NANTGQRLVELLES
+582 NATTGQRLVELLES

-609 VAAVKKINKPI
+609 VAAIKKIKNPLQ
-620 ESHDIF
+620 SHDIF

-638 TFNIDMQKTLPNACF
+638 IFNIDMQKTLPNACF
-653 IALTGTPLFK
+653 IAMTGTPLFHK
-663 KDKSTADK
+663 HKNTAEL
-671 FGGLIDAYTVDQAV
+671 FGGMIDSYTVNQAV
-685 KDNAVVPL
+685 SDKAVVPL

-698 LAFQNVNASPIDI
+698 VAKQTVNENPIDT
-711 FFGMVSE
+711 FFSLVSE
-718 PLSEYQKADIKK
+718 PLTDYQKADLKK
-730 KFARNDHLNSAE
+730 KFSRADQLNSAE
-742 QKMRMIAWNISY
+742 QKVYAIAWDISL
-754 HFRDNWQGRT
+754 HFRDNWQGT
-764 PFKGQLVCDKKVNAI
+764 PFKAQLVCDKKVNAI
-779 KYKEYLDEIGL
+779 RYNEFLNEIGI

-797 SSIEEREGEDSAY
+797 SSIDEREGEESAY
-810 AKSTEKENQFWK
+810 EKSTEKENRFWR
-822 KMMEEHG
+822 KMMDEHG
-829 NSKSYEKNIISRF
+829 NAKSYEKNLISRF

-867 VLYLARNLQGHKLL
+867 VLYLTRNLQGHKLL

-904 VIENLDDALLLYSS
+904 VIENLDDALEMYSS
-918 FEDFDDEDLAGTL
+918 FEDFDKEDLLGTI
-931 TNISEE
+931 TNISDE

-946 DLWDIFKTIAN
+946 ELWDIFKTVAN

-962 AYQQLL
+962 AYQILL
-968 KDEAIRVLFYDKLA
+968 KDEAVRVIFYDKLA
-982 AFAKCLKMALSSIQ
+982 AFAKSLKLALSSIQ
-996 FHKDVEEK
+996 FHDEVDEK
-1004 TIDRYKHDLTM
+1004 SINRYKEDMAM

-1021 AVVERFSDEI
+1021 TVIERYSDEV
-1031 DYRQYEGQIQKLI
+1031 DYKQYEGQIQKLI
-1044 DTHITTEKIET
+1044 DTHVTTEKIET

-1083 KIASRTGRHISEKMD
+1083 KIASRTAKHITEKMD

-1138 VLAYTDK
+1138 VLAHTDN
-1145 DIPDQLSDRDVAKAF
+1145 DIPEQLKGRDVAKAF
-1160 YGLTLEAMSDKFQ
+1160 YGLTVEALSEKIQ
-1173 DYSIRKEIA
+1173 DNIVRKEVA
-1182 IQTALHMDDL
+1182 TQAALKIDDL
-1192 IKESVLDNGK
+1192 IQSSVLDNGK

-1210 TNITGKLLIEIGD
+1210 TSITGKLLIEIGD

-1229 RDQYLVDLSFKEM
+1229 RDKYSIDLSFRDM
-1242 DKIADD
+1242 DKIAEDF
-1248 CIEVAKI
+1248 IEVAKI